1 MHKLSLLLLSSSTLV
16 GSALLNLIGEQPT
29 SAAENPKNSLPEASQ
44 KVPKQDLNCNR
55 VDCGGNAHLANYLKN
70 ISPNQGIPPLAEDF
84 ENLERTPEG
93 HLILE
98 ISEEES
104 NAAIEMFGCDCITSI
119 NAWRQLQGI
128 PVGVEGDSILPGPTI
143 KPCNQPRAPQIP

>member
-1 MHKLSLLLLSSSTLV
+1 MNKLSLFLLSSSTLITSTWITV
-16 GSALLNLIGEQPT
+16 ISQESALAINKSEKPL
-29 SAAENPKNSLPEASQ
+29 
-44 KVPKQDLNCNR
+44 PKQSQSAPKLDLPCKSSQ
-55 VDCGGNAHLANYLKN
+55 CTGNAHLANYLKN
-70 ISPNQGIPPLAEDF
+70 VKPLAEEF

-93 HLILE
+93 HLILD

-119 NAWRQLQGI
+119 NALRQLKGI
-128 PVGVEGDSILPGPTI
+128 EVGVEGDRILPGPTI